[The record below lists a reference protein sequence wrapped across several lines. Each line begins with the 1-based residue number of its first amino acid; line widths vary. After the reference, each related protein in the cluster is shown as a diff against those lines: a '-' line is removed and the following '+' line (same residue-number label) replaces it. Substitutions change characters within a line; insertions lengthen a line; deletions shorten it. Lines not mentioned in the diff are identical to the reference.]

1 MINNKKILAI
11 IPARAGSK
19 GLQNKNILNLNG
31 KPLISYPIN
40 SAQESLYID
49 RILVSTDSE
58 KIAKVALDYGAEIP
72 YLRPS
77 RLAKDITPSSQVILD
92 IFEKLYSE
100 IIDYEYFVFLEP
112 TSPLTSYE
120 DINKAIEN
128 LENSKKT
135 ALMSV
140 AKVEATHPD
149 FCLSIKNGKMIPYKS
164 KPSSDL
170 SRRQDIDELYFI
182 DGSIYISKIT
192 KYLETKTFYHE
203 DTLPFIVPYWKSFE
217 IDTYLDLI
225 CVESIINN
233 IEEIKQNDK

>member
-1 MINNKKILAI
+1 MKNLLSILLLLSFSFSQDLSIEGKVLNADNNQPIVDVNIYI
-11 IPARAGSK
+11 IDSSFGVA
-19 GLQNKNILNLNG
+19 
-31 KPLISYPIN
+31 
-40 SAQESLYID
+40 
-49 RILVSTDSE
+49 TDSQG
-58 KIAKVALDYGAEIP
+58 DF
-72 YLRPS
+72 S
-77 RLAKDITPSSQVILD
+77 
-92 IFEKLYSE
+92 
-100 IIDYEYFVFLEP
+100 
-112 TSPLTSYE
+112 
-120 DINKAIEN
+120 IEN

>member
-1 MINNKKILAI
+1 
-11 IPARAGSK
+11 
-19 GLQNKNILNLNG
+19 
-31 KPLISYPIN
+31 
-40 SAQESLYID
+40 
-49 RILVSTDSE
+49 
-58 KIAKVALDYGAEIP
+58 
-72 YLRPS
+72 
-77 RLAKDITPSSQVILD
+77 
-92 IFEKLYSE
+92 
-100 IIDYEYFVFLEP
+100 
-112 TSPLTSYE
+112 
-120 DINKAIEN
+120 
-128 LENSKKT
+128 
-135 ALMSV
+135 
-140 AKVEATHPD
+140 
-149 FCLSIKNGKMIPYKS
+149 MIPYKS